1 VSKAFWQNKSTKLLL
16 AVGTV
21 LGIGYPFAVYFSR
34 GSISARSFVLI
45 ALALLILRLV
55 TLQSGAARLWRL
67 PLLAMV
73 GMLIVTAA
81 LDADFAEKAYPT
93 LMSAAAASAFGWS
106 LRFGPSLVERFARI
120 RSNDLT
126 PAAIL
131 YCRKVT
137 MIWTAWLI
145 INALISGTLAIWG
158 NLAVWAMWTGLISYL
173 VMAVLFLSE
182 VAVRHLVPAYR
193 SRQ

>member
-1 VSKAFWQNKSTKLLL
+1 VSKAFWQNKSAKFLL

-81 LDADFAEKAYPT
+81 LDAEFAEKAYPT
-93 LMSAAAASAFGWS
+93 LMSAAAACVFAWS

-120 RSNDLT
+120 RSGDLT

-137 MIWTAWLI
+137 MIWTAWLV
-145 INALISGTLAIWG
+145 INALISATLAIWG
-158 NLAVWAMWTGLISYL
+158 SLAVWAMWTGLISYL